1 MKKPGKLH
9 RSTAKMTT
17 KATVTTACPI
27 GSSFDEFLI
36 ENSQLEE
43 STAVAVKRVIAWQLA
58 EAMKAEK
65 ITKKALAERMH
76 TSRAHLD
83 RLLDASDTGMTL
95 ETMAR
100 AAQALG
106 RQLRVEFAAA

>member
-1 MKKPGKLH
+1 
-9 RSTAKMTT
+9 
-17 KATVTTACPI
+17 
-27 GSSFDEFLI
+27 
-36 ENSQLEE
+36 
-43 STAVAVKRVIAWQLA
+43 
-58 EAMKAEK
+58 MKAEK

>member
-1 MKKPGKLH
+1 MSRKTETHVG
-9 RSTAKMTT
+9 STL
-17 KATVTTACPI
+17 
-27 GSSFDEFLI
+27 DEFLAGQGI
-36 ENSQLEE
+36 LEE
-43 STAVAVKRVIAWQLA
+43 TTAIAIKRVIAWQLA

-65 ITKKALAERMH
+65 LTKKAMAERMR

-83 RLLDASDTGMTL
+83 RMLDASETGMTL

-106 RQLRVEFAAA
+106 RKLRVEFAVA

>member
-1 MKKPGKLH
+1 MTVKAAK
-9 RSTAKMTT
+9 TAN
-17 KATVTTACPI
+17 PI

-36 ENSQLEE
+36 ENGQLEE
-43 STAVAVKRVIAWQLA
+43 ASAVAVKRVIAWQLA

-65 ITKKALAERMH
+65 ITKKAMAERMH

-106 RQLRVEFAAA
+106 RQLRVEFAIA

>member
-1 MKKPGKLH
+1 MTRKIASHVG
-9 RSTAKMTT
+9 STL
-17 KATVTTACPI
+17 
-27 GSSFDEFLI
+27 DEFLA
-36 ENSQLEE
+36 EQGVLEE
-43 STAVAVKRVIAWQLA
+43 TTAIAIKRVIAWQLA

-65 ITKKALAERMH
+65 LTKKAMAERMH

-83 RLLDASDTGMTL
+83 RLLNASDTGMTL

-106 RQLRVEFAAA
+106 RRLRVEFVAA

>member
-1 MKKPGKLH
+1 MTRKIETHVG
-9 RSTAKMTT
+9 STLDDFLAEQG
-17 KATVTTACPI
+17 VLEETTAI
-27 GSSFDEFLI
+27 AI
-36 ENSQLEE
+36 
-43 STAVAVKRVIAWQLA
+43 KRVIAWQLA

-65 ITKKALAERMH
+65 ITKKAMAERMH

-83 RLLDASDTGMTL
+83 RLLDAGDTGMTL

-106 RQLRVEFAAA
+106 RTLRVEFATA